1 MPVVRRRH
9 GDTSHDVAPSPLGA
23 PLRWLALGLA
33 LSLAACATPPPLDD
47 EVAIA
52 AYEEA
57 NDPLEPMNRTIFEIN
72 RGLDAAI
79 LKPLAVAYRALFS
92 DDIRNGVRNITRNLN
107 TPQNFIHDVL
117 QGEPERARD
126 SAARFAVNSLAGA
139 GGMLDVMA
147 MDTGVEGEAIAYHD
161 EDMGQTFGVWGI
173 GEGPYLMLP
182 LFGPSNIRDAIGKV
196 GDIFLDPFRYLM
208 PNNVD
213 TAFSLSRR
221 IAGGIDTRSRLIEA
235 LDEIER
241 TSIDFY
247 VTIRSLY
254 RQHRAAEI
262 LNDADGALLPAPAI
276 AIEFED
282 DEEVD
287 RKRVSRATTN

>member
-9 GDTSHDVAPSPLGA
+9 GDVSRDVAPSPLGA

-33 LSLAACATPPPLDD
+33 LSMAACATPPPLDD

-79 LKPLAVAYRALFS
+79 LKPLALAYRMLFS

-107 TPQNFIHDVL
+107 TPRNFIYDVL
-117 QGEPERARD
+117 QGEPKRARD

-182 LFGPSNIRDAIGKV
+182 LFGPSNVRDAIGKV
-196 GDIFLDPFRYLM
+196 GDIFLDPFRFLM
-208 PNNVD
+208 PNDVD
-213 TAFSLSRR
+213 TAFSISRR

-262 LNDADGALLPAPAI
+262 LNDADGVLAPAPDI